1 MLQQQKLASTKKITW
16 LYSIKYKMYVK
27 DCFSRK
33 VTINYIWILQA
44 KNSIY
49 ETIYHPNDI
58 LFYVKINTRKDLK
71 SFNRETYIRSFLL
84 KDISSFLKVIL
95 KIAKIFLHNW
105 QIREIVFREP
115 RKLCVKIRKRKLK
128 IGKNWYIRTGLIST
142 G

>member
-1 MLQQQKLASTKKITW
+1 MSKIDSW
-16 LYSIKYKMYVK
+16 
-27 DCFSRK
+27 K
-33 VTINYIWILQA
+33 VIINYIWILQA

-58 LFYVKINTRKDLK
+58 LFHVKINTRKNLK

-105 QIREIVFREP
+105 QIREIVSTNVSRTEK
-115 RKLCVKIRKRKLK
+115 KLCVKYVRE
-128 IGKNWYIRTGLIST
+128 NEN
-142 G
+142 

>member
-1 MLQQQKLASTKKITW
+1 
-16 LYSIKYKMYVK
+16 MYVK